1 MKRIL
6 LTATLALG
14 ISASASPALA
24 INPGNLGQIGEV
36 WQFIQQ
42 LQQWTKSLADLQ
54 SLKDSLFGDVNYQDL
69 GQQLLGR
76 ALDYGLKYSG
86 IDVKS
91 YMGKLTEFQG
101 KINELRGQLLAQAKG
116 VVNLAFLDPKEDAF
130 GMRGS
135 LALNPNMAHNRFQA
149 AKTIAKT
156 TKDTSDNVQQIADGV
171 KLVEE
176 TKQTVQQTKDRA
188 DQAAKNASAL
198 TQAATTIQS
207 TREGVQLL
215 VRAQAEAIMSST
227 YNATALTTA
236 LSQQVRQQQVTNE
249 QLSALVKAELD
260 DRAAAARQALEEV
273 RARQAE
279 AKAAGDQIQGVID
292 TAASGIS
299 SAFEVDSE
307 GINVDSMF

>member
-6 LTATLALG
+6 LTTLALG
-14 ISASASPALA
+14 IPASTSPALA
-24 INPGNLGQIGEV
+24 INPGNLGQVGEV
-36 WQFIQQ
+36 WQFVQQ
-42 LQQWTKSLADLQ
+42 LQQWTKSLTDLQ
-54 SLKDSLFGDVNYQDL
+54 ALKDSLFGDVNYQDI

-76 ALDYGLKYSG
+76 ALDAGLKYGG

-91 YMGKLTEFQG
+91 YLGKLTEFQG
-101 KINELRGQLLAQAKG
+101 RINELRGKLLAQAKG
-116 VVNLAFLDPKEDAF
+116 IVSLAFLDPKEDAF

-135 LALNPNMAHNRFQA
+135 LALNPNMAQNRFLA
-149 AKTIAKT
+149 AKTIAQT
-156 TKDTSDNVQQIADGV
+156 TKDTSENTQMIADGV

-236 LSQQVRQQQVTNE
+236 ISQQVRQQQVTNE
-249 QLSALVKAELD
+249 QLSELVNGMLA
-260 DRAAAARQALEEV
+260 DRASAAKQALEEV
-273 RARQAE
+273 RARQAQ
-279 AKAAGDQIQGVID
+279 ASAAGKQVQTVID

-299 SAFEVDSE
+299 TAFDVTD
-307 GINVDSMF
+307 GAINVDSMF

>member
-76 ALDYGLKYSG
+76 ALDYGLKYAG

-149 AKTIAKT
+149 AKTIAQT

-307 GINVDSMF
+307 GINVNSMF